1 MRLFDFVWKS
11 GWLIYCAVSII
22 KIHMLGKELC
32 TKDLRVELS
41 VHFVQ
46 VLYYSLHAAR
56 STDYVQQPAV
66 EFPTVFVN
74 YCRKSIDV

>member
-1 MRLFDFVWKS
+1 
-11 GWLIYCAVSII
+11 
-22 KIHMLGKELC
+22 MLGKELC